1 MKYRTKVIINGAE
14 LRDEQKDNATSITG
28 VSVTGSCGN
37 GFQIGSTASSM
48 LEFTVIKPYKESF
61 DGDKVELYVLPME
74 SEEEESRTDAL
85 EAEVGDREETEH
97 IEDTDE
103 ESDVD
108 TEETED
114 TDEEAEDVTEAEEA
128 ESEAEMDALELDLY
142 DVMNGETAED
152 GEGTEEEAVPEGD
165 GWDILGTFYVFKQ
178 QNNNDGTVTLQCF
191 DGFQLMNDPYTPA
204 QKKGTFQQFYDDI
217 RVQCQAKGIIVDE
230 ETFEAELNPVLEW
243 NQDCTLREAIGYLA
257 GLQGG
262 FATFGDDNTL
272 GISYFGYNDEVLLT
286 SELLSRT
293 TTSAGE
299 TMVDGIVC
307 TVNLKQDTIEAG
319 EGGQSLYM
327 YNPFMTQELLDN
339 IFSQYRGIRYTGAV
353 VQARW
358 DPSLVPGEFVRIMT
372 DSEYMNYVAMNNAMA
387 NSAGKTAA
395 EILNL
400 KKEINAVGKSL
411 LVSTQKI
418 TFGGEAVVEI
428 RSHLMTETEKANAPL
443 SPSDA
448 KFRVVTADLIRTKKL
463 IAQKAEIEDLKATNA
478 VIKNLQAENATITGK
493 VTAAEANI
501 ESVKADYVKA
511 SEFDVKMA
519 TIAKAEIGKATIKE
533 AQLES
538 INGNKIVDGSIVA
551 AALSKEVIKNFNNS
565 NVYYQAEAPE
575 GTELKEGDIWYKTLT
590 KASGDRAGVIFVYDG
605 IEWVNKPFDSESILA
620 GSITAA
626 EIAAN
631 TITASQ
637 INMENLQTNMA
648 RIGEAT
654 KNHVLITEKD
664 VQIRNGKKV
673 VASYGDSIRLGE
685 AASQHISVDNAGL
698 AIQDRDKKQFEVRTL
713 TKNQTFT
720 DVWLNVDTMD
730 PGTGPDTSKVF
741 SAAEIDSILDSTYY
755 DEEILNLTFPSQGV
769 PKVTLIFG
777 GGNSGYNVPTDPSSA
792 IYFTAADQDIA
803 GETLKLV
810 IDYRDNP
817 SGVHGVFNWLELSAI
832 KVEYTINF
840 TPTTVRI
847 GDGATEDVFINDGTS
862 VNSFKALKVGKGMN
876 REGNWQDD
884 NAFDVDFN
892 GNAYI
897 GGSLNVNGDTETQV
911 LYAGM
916 ISCLR
921 TINCKELIAAGPEG
935 EELSFTTTVSGTG
948 KIILT
953 TGAVEYQPRWWRC
966 GNIVQMEV
974 WTKCTGKVASGANI
988 AAGKIT
994 RVPKPITES
1003 GVRAVS
1009 YYGNNANISYMGSDG
1024 TFYARNAGAD
1034 ALAKDNDCIG
1044 GFTYITD
1051 GTML

>member
-14 LRDEQKDNATSITG
+14 LPDEQKDNASSITG

-61 DGDKVELYVLPME
+61 DGDKVDLYVLPME

-97 IEDTDE
+97 IEDTDDE
-103 ESDVD
+103 NDVD

-142 DVMNGETAED
+142 DVMNGEAAED

-191 DGFQLMNDPYTPA
+191 DGFQMMNDPYIPA
-204 QKKGTFQQFYDDI
+204 QKNGTFQQFYDDI
-217 RVQCQAKGIIVDE
+217 RAQCQAKGIIVDE

-372 DSEYMNYVAMNNAMA
+372 DSEYKNYVAMNNAMA

-418 TFGGEAVVEI
+418 TFGGETTVEI

-448 KFRVVTADLIRTKKL
+448 KFRAVTADLIRTKEL

-478 VIKNLQAENATITGK
+478 LIKNLQAENATITGK

-511 SEFDVKMA
+511 SEFDVKTA
-519 TIAKAEIGKATIKE
+519 TIAKAEIGKATIKN
-533 AQLES
+533 AQIES
-538 INGNKIVDGSIVA
+538 INGNKIVNGSIVA
-551 AALSKEVIKNFNNS
+551 AALSSEVIKNFANN
-565 NVYYQAEAPE
+565 NIYYQA
-575 GTELKEGDIWYKTLT
+575 TEPTGDIKEGDLWFKTMT
-590 KASGDRAGVIFVYDG
+590 ATSGDRAGVLFVWSG
-605 IEWVNKPFDSESILA
+605 GAWQNKKFDSESILA
-620 GSITAA
+620 KSITAG
-626 EIAAN
+626 EIASG
-631 TITASQ
+631 TITAGEVD
-637 INMENLQTNMA
+637 MDNLQTNLA
-648 RIGEAT
+648 RVGDPAG
-654 KNHVLITEKD
+654 KN
-664 VQIRNGKKV
+664 VQITGAGVEIKDGEKTL
-673 VASYGDSIRLGE
+673 ASYGEIIQIGNKRGNMILISAEDFKIQNETSDVFDITIDKNLSSLKIQFIKWDGKEAKQQVAAGNIYRKTIVLDEAFNSIESICTVAKNDEGSWDYWFTANEGPYYYTTSGNNSITIVIDGTNTEAQTANWSFQEELRISYYSKETYSSTVGCNNLFASEKISATTMRVADVVRARRVECDSI
-685 AASQHISVDNAGL
+685 DAGW
-698 AIQDRDKKQFEVRTL
+698 L
-713 TKNQTFT
+713 TAN
-720 DVWLNVDTMD
+720 
-730 PGTGPDTSKVF
+730 
-741 SAAEIDSILDSTYY
+741 
-755 DEEILNLTFPSQGV
+755 
-769 PKVTLIFG
+769 
-777 GGNSGYNVPTDPSSA
+777 
-792 IYFTAADQDIA
+792 
-803 GETLKLV
+803 
-810 IDYRDNP
+810 
-817 SGVHGVFNWLELSAI
+817 I
-832 KVEYTINF
+832 K
-840 TPTTVRI
+840 
-847 GDGATEDVFINDGTS
+847 
-862 VNSFKALKVGKGMN
+862 
-876 REGNWQDD
+876 
-884 NAFDVDFN
+884 
-892 GNAYI
+892 
-897 GGSLNVNGDTETQV
+897 
-911 LYAGM
+911 
-916 ISCLR
+916 
-921 TINCKELIAAGPEG
+921 
-935 EELSFTTTVSGTG
+935 SGTG
-948 KIILT
+948 IARAT
-953 TGAVEYQPRWWRC
+953 TGRVTMQPKWWKF
-966 GNIVQMEV
+966 GSLVQMEFRV
-974 WTKCTGKVASGANI
+974 AATGEVNP
-988 AAGKIT
+988 GKNLATGTIHKIP
-994 RVPKPITES
+994 RPITS
-1003 GVRAVS
+1003 TGIRAVS
-1009 YYGNNANISYMGSDG
+1009 YYGNNANVSFVAQDG
-1024 TFYARNAGAD
+1024 GFTVRNCGND
-1034 ALAKDNDCIG
+1034 ALAKGNDAIG
-1044 GFTYITD
+1044 IFTYITD
-1051 GTML
+1051 GFILFD

>member
-14 LRDEQKDNATSITG
+14 LPDEQKDNASSITG

-61 DGDKVELYVLPME
+61 DGDRVDFYVLPME
-74 SEEEESRTDAL
+74 SEEEESRADTL

-114 TDEEAEDVTEAEEA
+114 TDEDEEDVTEEEEA
-128 ESEAEMDALELDLY
+128 ESVAETDALELDLY
-142 DVMNGETAED
+142 DLMNGETAEE
-152 GEGTEEEAVPEGD
+152 GEGTEEETVPEGD

-191 DGFQLMNDPYTPA
+191 DGFQLMNDPYIPA
-204 QKKGTFQQFYDDI
+204 QKNGTFQQFYNDI
-217 RVQCQAKGIIVDE
+217 RAQCQAKGIIVDE
-230 ETFEAELNPVLEW
+230 ETFEAELNPTLEW

-353 VQARW
+353 LQARW

-372 DSEYMNYVAMNNAMA
+372 DSEYMNYVAMNNAMV
-387 NSAGKTAA
+387 NSAGKTA
-395 EILNL
+395 EDILNL
-400 KKEINAVGKSL
+400 KKEINAVGKSI
-411 LVSTQKI
+411 LVSTQRI

-478 VIKNLQAENATITGK
+478 LIKNLQAENATITGK

-511 SEFDVKMA
+511 SEFDVKTA
-519 TIAKAEIGKATIKE
+519 TIAKAEIGKATIKD

-538 INGNKIVDGSIVA
+538 INGNKIENGSIVA
-551 AALSKEVIKNFNNS
+551 AALSKEVIKKFNNS

-673 VASYGDSIRLGE
+673 VASYGETINIGGESEQHVTIAKDKMAVNAGTESLFSVDSFKSGTEIISTWINTDKLTPTEDIYPEISDSI
-685 AASQHISVDNAGL
+685 AFSVEDINNTIDSDGSYSYSFNYSFYNKGAKRVWFELENGGT
-698 AIQDRDKKQFEVRTL
+698 ITIDKSINSNSLHYEEFSNSGNEYYNGFTL
-713 TKNQTFT
+713 
-720 DVWLNVDTMD
+720 
-730 PGTGPDTSKVF
+730 DTSEKITRTDIIALR
-741 SAAEIDSILDSTYY
+741 AAYDIEFNPAIVDIGQYRTKDIITYKGMNLY
-755 DEEILNLTFPSQGV
+755 D
-769 PKVTLIFG
+769 
-777 GGNSGYNVPTDPSSA
+777 
-792 IYFTAADQDIA
+792 
-803 GETLKLV
+803 
-810 IDYRDNP
+810 
-817 SGVHGVFNWLELSAI
+817 
-832 KVEYTINF
+832 
-840 TPTTVRI
+840 
-847 GDGATEDVFINDGTS
+847 
-862 VNSFKALKVGKGMN
+862 FKALKIGSGIASENN
-876 REGNWQDD
+876 RRD
-884 NAFDVDFN
+884 AFTVDFLGN
-892 GNAYI
+892 GYFGNTLNVEQDIRAMYI
-897 GGSLNVNGDTETQV
+897 GAAQADVNK
-911 LYAGM
+911 
-916 ISCLR
+916 ISAENISAENISADNITMNIQR
-921 TINCKELIAAGPEG
+921 
-935 EELSFTTTVSGTG
+935 GTG
-948 KIILT
+948 KITLT
-953 TGAVEYQPRWWRC
+953 TGAVEYQPRWWQC

-974 WTKCTGKVASGANI
+974 GTKCTGKVASGANI